1 MILPESCR
9 VVRGSGTKR
18 AELALEQDTE
28 KTSVGRCSR
37 NFRRY
42 QEEDMF
48 VSDKVRLF
56 NRRIRVVPWKSNLSP
71 LCNKLQMGERFFY
84 LSKTLLA
91 RINLKTLLP

>member
-9 VVRGSGTKR
+9 MVRGSGKKR

-28 KTSVGRCSR
+28 KTFVGRCSR

-48 VSDKVRLF
+48 VSDKVRL
-56 NRRIRVVPWKSNLSP
+56 L
-71 LCNKLQMGERFFY
+71 
-84 LSKTLLA
+84 
-91 RINLKTLLP
+91 